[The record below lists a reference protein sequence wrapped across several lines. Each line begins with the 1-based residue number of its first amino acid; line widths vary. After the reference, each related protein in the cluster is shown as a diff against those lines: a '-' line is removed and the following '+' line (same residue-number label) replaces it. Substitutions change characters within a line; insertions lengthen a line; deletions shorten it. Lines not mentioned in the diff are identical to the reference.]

1 MGAAAMLL
9 QCAPHGA
16 FEPPARAAYPARLR
30 GRGVN
35 IIGLGLREF
44 WQRLR
49 APPDALMLELGAGGE
64 LLVAKLRA
72 GLSLALLLLPL
83 VNIVT
88 GEYMP
93 TEGIAGMFGVILAVA
108 ASQVLLLLARHQRRF
123 RWLPWLTTSYDVTLT
138 TFVLALLALS
148 SLAASLNSMVVW
160 AFYLVAVCM
169 TALRNDGRLTLYTG
183 ALAMLQY
190 AALAAAV
197 FALAQTPEQLASA
210 DYGTAR
216 LSNVLQRVL
225 LIAIVTAITAAVV
238 YRMQRLVELSG
249 TDGLTGLPN
258 RTLLVHHFPALL
270 EGAREHGG
278 SLALGLINLDYF
290 RRINDEAG
298 HATGDRA
305 LRHAVDVLRE
315 GLEAGDLL
323 VRLGGEEFVLLMPL
337 PTGRAWERL
346 EALRRDLATRPF
358 VADADADPLRITF
371 SAGLACWPQDGADL
385 SQMMRRA
392 DLRLSRA
399 KLEGRNR
406 VVVR

>member
-1 MGAAAMLL
+1 MNN
-9 QCAPHGA
+9 
-16 FEPPARAAYPARLR
+16 F
-30 GRGVN
+30 
-35 IIGLGLREF
+35 GLGLREF
-44 WQRLR
+44 WQQLR
-49 APPDALMLELGAGGE
+49 APPDALMLEFGAGGE

-108 ASQVLLLLARHQRRF
+108 ASQILLLLARQQRRF
-123 RWLPWLTTSYDVTLT
+123 RWLPWLTTSYDVSLT
-138 TFVLALLALS
+138 TLVLALLAPS

-160 AFYLVAVCM
+160 VFYLVAVCM

-190 AALAAAV
+190 ATLAAAV
-197 FALAQTPEQLASA
+197 FALAQSPEQLASA

-216 LSNVLQRVL
+216 LSNVLQRLL
-225 LIAIVTAITAAVV
+225 LIAIVTAITATVV

-258 RTLLVHHFPALL
+258 RTLLVHRFPGLQDD
-270 EGAREHGG
+270 AREHGG

-290 RRINDEAG
+290 RRINDEVG
-298 HATGDRA
+298 HAIGDRA
-305 LRHAVDVLRE
+305 LRHAVGVLRE
-315 GLEAGDLL
+315 GLEEGDLL

-346 EALRRDLATRPF
+346 EALRRSLATRPF
-358 VADADADPLRITF
+358 IASADADPLRITF
-371 SAGLACWPQDGADL
+371 SAGLASWPQDGADL

-399 KLEGRNR
+399 KQEGRNR

>member
-1 MGAAAMLL
+1 M
-9 QCAPHGA
+9 
-16 FEPPARAAYPARLR
+16 
-30 GRGVN
+30 N
-35 IIGLGLREF
+35 KIGLELREF
-44 WQRLR
+44 WQQLR

-64 LLVAKLRA
+64 LLVAKVRA
-72 GLSLALLLLPL
+72 ALSLALLLLPL

-108 ASQVLLLLARHQRRF
+108 ASQVLLMLARQQRRF
-123 RWLPWLTTSYDVTLT
+123 RWLPWVTTSYDVSLT
-138 TFVLALLALS
+138 TFVLALLAPS

-190 AALAAAV
+190 AALAFAV

-216 LSNVLQRVL
+216 VSNVLQRVL

-270 EGAREHGG
+270 DGAREHGG

-305 LRHAVDVLRE
+305 LRHAVGVLRE
-315 GLEAGDLL
+315 GLEPGDLL

-337 PTGRAWERL
+337 PAGRAWERL

-406 VVVR
+406 VMVR

>member
-1 MGAAAMLL
+1 MNN
-9 QCAPHGA
+9 
-16 FEPPARAAYPARLR
+16 F
-30 GRGVN
+30 
-35 IIGLGLREF
+35 GLGLREF
-44 WQRLR
+44 WQQLR
-49 APPDALMLELGAGGE
+49 APPDALMLEFGAGGE

-93 TEGIAGMFGVILAVA
+93 SEGIAGMFGVILAVA
-108 ASQVLLLLARHQRRF
+108 ASQILLLLARQQRRF
-123 RWLPWLTTSYDVTLT
+123 RWLPWLTTSYDVSLT
-138 TFVLALLALS
+138 TLVLALLAPS

-160 AFYLVAVCM
+160 VFYLVAVCM

-216 LSNVLQRVL
+216 LSNVLQRLL
-225 LIAIVTAITAAVV
+225 LIAIVTAITATVV

-258 RTLLVHHFPALL
+258 RTLLVHRFPGLQDD
-270 EGAREHGG
+270 AREHGG

-290 RRINDEAG
+290 RRINDEVG
-298 HATGDRA
+298 HAIGDRA
-305 LRHAVDVLRE
+305 LRHAVGVLRE
-315 GLEAGDLL
+315 GLEEGDLL

-346 EALRRDLATRPF
+346 EALRRSLATRPF
-358 VADADADPLRITF
+358 IANADADPLRITF
-371 SAGLACWPQDGADL
+371 SAGLASWPQDGADL

-399 KLEGRNR
+399 KQEGRNR

>member
-1 MGAAAMLL
+1 
-9 QCAPHGA
+9 
-16 FEPPARAAYPARLR
+16 
-30 GRGVN
+30 VDK
-35 IIGLGLREF
+35 IGLELREF
-44 WQRLR
+44 WQQLR

-72 GLSLALLLLPL
+72 ALSLALLLLPL

-108 ASQVLLLLARHQRRF
+108 ASQVLLMLARQQRRF
-123 RWLPWLTTSYDVTLT
+123 RWLPWVTTSYDVSLT
-138 TFVLALLALS
+138 TFVLVLLAPS

-169 TALRNDGRLTLYTG
+169 TALRNDGRLTLYAG

-197 FALAQTPEQLASA
+197 FALAQTPEQLASV

-225 LIAIVTAITAAVV
+225 LIAIVTAIVAAVV

-270 EGAREHGG
+270 DGAREHGG

-305 LRHAVDVLRE
+305 LRHAVGVLRE

-358 VADADADPLRITF
+358 VADAGADPLRITF

-399 KLEGRNR
+399 KQEGRNR

>member
-1 MGAAAMLL
+1 M
-9 QCAPHGA
+9 
-16 FEPPARAAYPARLR
+16 
-30 GRGVN
+30 N
-35 IIGLGLREF
+35 NIGLGLREF
-44 WQRLR
+44 WQQLR

-72 GLSLALLLLPL
+72 ALSLALLLLPL

-108 ASQVLLLLARHQRRF
+108 ASQVLLLLARQQRRF
-123 RWLPWLTTSYDVTLT
+123 RWLPWVTTSYDVSLT
-138 TFVLALLALS
+138 TFVLALLAPS

-216 LSNVLQRVL
+216 VSNVLQRVM

-249 TDGLTGLPN
+249 SDGLTGLPN

-290 RRINDEAG
+290 RHINDEAG
-298 HATGDRA
+298 HAIGDRA
-305 LRHAVDVLRE
+305 LRHAVGVLRE
-315 GLEAGDLL
+315 GLEEGDLL

-337 PTGRAWERL
+337 PAGRAWERL

-358 VADADADPLRITF
+358 VADADADPVRITF

>member
-1 MGAAAMLL
+1 M
-9 QCAPHGA
+9 
-16 FEPPARAAYPARLR
+16 
-30 GRGVN
+30 N
-35 IIGLGLREF
+35 NIGLGLREF
-44 WQRLR
+44 WQQLR

-72 GLSLALLLLPL
+72 ALSLALLLLPL

-108 ASQVLLLLARHQRRF
+108 ASQVLLLLARQQRRF
-123 RWLPWLTTSYDVTLT
+123 RWLPWVTTSYDVSLT
-138 TFVLALLALS
+138 TFVLALLAPS

-216 LSNVLQRVL
+216 VSNVLQRVM
-225 LIAIVTAITAAVV
+225 LIAIVTAIIAAVV

-249 TDGLTGLPN
+249 SDGLTGLPN

-298 HATGDRA
+298 HAIGDRA
-305 LRHAVDVLRE
+305 LRHAVGVLRE
-315 GLEAGDLL
+315 GLEEGDLL

-337 PTGRAWERL
+337 PAGRAWERL

>member
-1 MGAAAMLL
+1 M
-9 QCAPHGA
+9 
-16 FEPPARAAYPARLR
+16 
-30 GRGVN
+30 N
-35 IIGLGLREF
+35 NIGLGLREF
-44 WQRLR
+44 WQQLR

-72 GLSLALLLLPL
+72 ALSLALLLLPL

-108 ASQVLLLLARHQRRF
+108 ASQVLLLLARQQRRF
-123 RWLPWLTTSYDVTLT
+123 RWLPWVTTSYDVTLT
-138 TFVLALLALS
+138 TFVLALLAPS

-216 LSNVLQRVL
+216 VSNVLQRVM

-249 TDGLTGLPN
+249 SDGLTGLPN

-298 HATGDRA
+298 HAIGDRA
-305 LRHAVDVLRE
+305 LRHAVGVLRE
-315 GLEAGDLL
+315 GLEEGDLL

-337 PTGRAWERL
+337 PAGRAWERL

>member
-1 MGAAAMLL
+1 M
-9 QCAPHGA
+9 
-16 FEPPARAAYPARLR
+16 
-30 GRGVN
+30 N
-35 IIGLGLREF
+35 NIGLGLREF
-44 WQRLR
+44 WQQLR

-72 GLSLALLLLPL
+72 ALSLALLLLPL

-93 TEGIAGMFGVILAVA
+93 TEGIAGMFGVILAVV
-108 ASQVLLLLARHQRRF
+108 ASQVLLLLARQQRAF
-123 RWLPWLTTSYDVTLT
+123 RWLPWVTTSYDVSLT
-138 TFVLALLALS
+138 TFVLALLAPS

-216 LSNVLQRVL
+216 VSNVLQRVL

-249 TDGLTGLPN
+249 SDGLTGLPN

-298 HATGDRA
+298 HAIGDRA
-305 LRHAVDVLRE
+305 LRHAVGVLRE
-315 GLEAGDLL
+315 GLEEGDLL

-337 PTGRAWERL
+337 PAGRAWERL

>member
-1 MGAAAMLL
+1 M
-9 QCAPHGA
+9 
-16 FEPPARAAYPARLR
+16 
-30 GRGVN
+30 N
-35 IIGLGLREF
+35 NIGLGLREF
-44 WQRLR
+44 WQQLR

-72 GLSLALLLLPL
+72 ALSLALLLLPL

-93 TEGIAGMFGVILAVA
+93 SEGIAGMFGVILAVA
-108 ASQVLLLLARHQRRF
+108 ASQVLLLLAHQRRRF
-123 RWLPWLTTSYDVTLT
+123 PWLPWLTTSYDVSLT
-138 TFVLALLALS
+138 TLVLALLAPS
-148 SLAASLNSMVVW
+148 SLAASINSMVVW
-160 AFYLVAVCM
+160 AFYLVAICM

-183 ALAMLQY
+183 MLAILQY
-190 AALAAAV
+190 AALAAVA

-216 LSNVLQRVL
+216 LSNVLQRLL

-270 EGAREHGG
+270 DHAREHGG

-298 HATGDRA
+298 HAIGDRA
-305 LRHAVDVLRE
+305 LRHAVGVLRE
-315 GLEAGDLL
+315 GLEEGDLL

-337 PTGRAWERL
+337 PAGRAWERL

-358 VADADADPLRITF
+358 VADADADPVRITF

>member
-1 MGAAAMLL
+1 M
-9 QCAPHGA
+9 
-16 FEPPARAAYPARLR
+16 
-30 GRGVN
+30 N
-35 IIGLGLREF
+35 KIGLELREF
-44 WQRLR
+44 WQQLR

-64 LLVAKLRA
+64 LLVAKVRA
-72 GLSLALLLLPL
+72 ALSLALLLLPL

-108 ASQVLLLLARHQRRF
+108 ASQVLLLLARQQRRF
-123 RWLPWLTTSYDVTLT
+123 RWLPWVTTSYDVSLT
-138 TFVLALLALS
+138 TFVLALLAPS

-216 LSNVLQRVL
+216 VSNVLQRVL

-270 EGAREHGG
+270 DGAREQGG
-278 SLALGLINLDYF
+278 SLALGLINLDFF

-305 LRHAVDVLRE
+305 LRHAAGVLRE
-315 GLEAGDLL
+315 GLEPGDLL

-337 PTGRAWERL
+337 PAGRAWERL

-358 VADADADPLRITF
+358 VADADADADLLRITF
-371 SAGLACWPQDGADL
+371 SAGLASCPQDGADL
-385 SQMMRRA
+385 SQLMRRA
-392 DLRLSRA
+392 DLRLSQA

-406 VVVR
+406 VVAR

>member
-1 MGAAAMLL
+1 MNNL
-9 QCAPHGA
+9 
-16 FEPPARAAYPARLR
+16 
-30 GRGVN
+30 
-35 IIGLGLREF
+35 GLELREF
-44 WQRLR
+44 WQQLR

-72 GLSLALLLLPL
+72 ALSLALLLLPL

-108 ASQVLLLLARHQRRF
+108 ASQVLLMLARQQRRF
-123 RWLPWLTTSYDVTLT
+123 RWLPWVTTSYDVSLT
-138 TFVLALLALS
+138 TFVLVLLAPS

-197 FALAQTPEQLASA
+197 FALAQTPEQLASV

-225 LIAIVTAITAAVV
+225 LIAIVTAIVAAVV

-270 EGAREHGG
+270 DGAREHGG

-305 LRHAVDVLRE
+305 LRHAVGVLRE

-337 PTGRAWERL
+337 PAGRAWERL

-358 VADADADPLRITF
+358 VADAGADPLRITF

-406 VVVR
+406 VMVR

>member
-1 MGAAAMLL
+1 M
-9 QCAPHGA
+9 
-16 FEPPARAAYPARLR
+16 
-30 GRGVN
+30 N
-35 IIGLGLREF
+35 NIGLGLREF
-44 WQRLR
+44 WQQLR
-49 APPDALMLELGAGGE
+49 APPDALMLEFGAGGE

-88 GEYMP
+88 GEFMP

-216 LSNVLQRVL
+216 LSNVLQRLL

-249 TDGLTGLPN
+249 SDGLTGLPN

-298 HATGDRA
+298 HAIGDRA
-305 LRHAVDVLRE
+305 LRHAVGVLRE
-315 GLEAGDLL
+315 GLEEGDLL

-337 PTGRAWERL
+337 PAGRAWERL

-358 VADADADPLRITF
+358 VADADADPVRITF

-406 VVVR
+406 VMVR

>member
-1 MGAAAMLL
+1 MDK
-9 QCAPHGA
+9 
-16 FEPPARAAYPARLR
+16 
-30 GRGVN
+30 
-35 IIGLGLREF
+35 IGLELREF
-44 WQRLR
+44 WQQLR

-72 GLSLALLLLPL
+72 ALSLALLLLPL

-108 ASQVLLLLARHQRRF
+108 ASQVLLMLARQQRRF
-123 RWLPWLTTSYDVTLT
+123 RWLPWVTTSYDVSLT
-138 TFVLALLALS
+138 TFVLVLLAPS

-197 FALAQTPEQLASA
+197 FALAQTPEQLASV

-225 LIAIVTAITAAVV
+225 LIAIVTAIVAAVV

-270 EGAREHGG
+270 DGAREHGG

-305 LRHAVDVLRE
+305 LRHAVGVLRE

-337 PTGRAWERL
+337 PAGRAWERL

-358 VADADADPLRITF
+358 VADAGADPLRITF

-406 VVVR
+406 VMVR

>member
-1 MGAAAMLL
+1 M
-9 QCAPHGA
+9 
-16 FEPPARAAYPARLR
+16 
-30 GRGVN
+30 N
-35 IIGLGLREF
+35 KIGLELREF
-44 WQRLR
+44 WQQLR

-64 LLVAKLRA
+64 LLVAKVRA
-72 GLSLALLLLPL
+72 ALSLALLLLPL

-108 ASQVLLLLARHQRRF
+108 ASQVLLLLARQQRRF
-123 RWLPWLTTSYDVTLT
+123 RWLPWVTTSYDVSLT
-138 TFVLALLALS
+138 TFVLALLAPS

-216 LSNVLQRVL
+216 VSNVLQRVL

-270 EGAREHGG
+270 DGAREQGG
-278 SLALGLINLDYF
+278 SLALGLINLDFF

-305 LRHAVDVLRE
+305 LRHAAGVLRE
-315 GLEAGDLL
+315 GLEPGDLL

-337 PTGRAWERL
+337 PAGRAWERL

-406 VVVR
+406 VMVR

>member
-1 MGAAAMLL
+1 M
-9 QCAPHGA
+9 
-16 FEPPARAAYPARLR
+16 
-30 GRGVN
+30 N
-35 IIGLGLREF
+35 NIGLGLREF
-44 WQRLR
+44 WQQLR

-72 GLSLALLLLPL
+72 ALSLALLLLPL

-108 ASQVLLLLARHQRRF
+108 ASQVLLLLARQQRRF
-123 RWLPWLTTSYDVTLT
+123 RWLPWVTTSYDVSLT
-138 TFVLALLALS
+138 TFVLALLAPS

-216 LSNVLQRVL
+216 VSNVLQRVM

-249 TDGLTGLPN
+249 SDGLTGLPN

-298 HATGDRA
+298 HAIGDRA
-305 LRHAVDVLRE
+305 LRHAVGVLRE
-315 GLEAGDLL
+315 GLEEGDLL

-337 PTGRAWERL
+337 PAGRAWERL

-358 VADADADPLRITF
+358 VADADADPVRITF

>member
-1 MGAAAMLL
+1 
-9 QCAPHGA
+9 
-16 FEPPARAAYPARLR
+16 
-30 GRGVN
+30 VN
-35 IIGLGLREF
+35 NIGLGLREF
-44 WQRLR
+44 WQQLR

-72 GLSLALLLLPL
+72 ALSLALLLLPL

-108 ASQVLLLLARHQRRF
+108 ASQVLLLLARQQRRF
-123 RWLPWLTTSYDVTLT
+123 RWLPWVTTSYDVSLT
-138 TFVLALLALS
+138 TFVLALLAPS

-216 LSNVLQRVL
+216 VSNVLQRVM

-249 TDGLTGLPN
+249 SDGLTGLPN

-298 HATGDRA
+298 HAIGDRA
-305 LRHAVDVLRE
+305 LRHAVGVLRE
-315 GLEAGDLL
+315 GLEEGDLL

-337 PTGRAWERL
+337 PAGRAWERL

>member
-1 MGAAAMLL
+1 MN
-9 QCAPHGA
+9 H
-16 FEPPARAAYPARLR
+16 
-30 GRGVN
+30 
-35 IIGLGLREF
+35 IGLGLRDF
-44 WQRLR
+44 WQQLR

-64 LLVAKLRA
+64 LLVAKLRVA
-72 GLSLALLLLPL
+72 LSLALLLLPL

-93 TEGIAGMFGVILAVA
+93 SEGIAGMFGVILAVA
-108 ASQVLLLLARHQRRF
+108 ASQVLLLLARQRRRF
-123 RWLPWLTTSYDVTLT
+123 RWLPWLTTSYDVSLT
-138 TFVLALLALS
+138 TLVLALLAPS
-148 SLAASLNSMVVW
+148 SLAASINSMVVW
-160 AFYLVAVCM
+160 AFYLVAICI

-183 ALAMLQY
+183 ALAILQY

-216 LSNVLQRVL
+216 LSNVLQRLL
-225 LIAIVTAITAAVV
+225 LIAIITAITAAVV

-270 EGAREHGG
+270 DDAREHGG
-278 SLALGLINLDYF
+278 SLTLGLINLDYF
-290 RRINDEAG
+290 RRINDTAG
-298 HATGDRA
+298 HAIGDRA
-305 LRHAVDVLRE
+305 LRHAVGVLRE

-358 VADADADPLRITF
+358 VADADADALRITF

>member
-1 MGAAAMLL
+1 M
-9 QCAPHGA
+9 
-16 FEPPARAAYPARLR
+16 
-30 GRGVN
+30 N
-35 IIGLGLREF
+35 NIGLGLREF
-44 WQRLR
+44 WQQLR

-72 GLSLALLLLPL
+72 ALSLALLLLPL

-93 TEGIAGMFGVILAVA
+93 TEGIAGMFGVILAVI
-108 ASQVLLLLARHQRRF
+108 ASQVLLLLARQQRRF
-123 RWLPWLTTSYDVTLT
+123 RWLPWLTTSYDVSLT
-138 TFVLALLALS
+138 TFVLALLAPS

-190 AALAAAV
+190 AALAAVV

-216 LSNVLQRVL
+216 VSNVLQRVM

-249 TDGLTGLPN
+249 SDGLTGLPN

-298 HATGDRA
+298 HAIGDRA
-305 LRHAVDVLRE
+305 LRHAVGVLRE
-315 GLEAGDLL
+315 GLEDGDLL

-358 VADADADPLRITF
+358 VADAEADPVRITF

>member
-1 MGAAAMLL
+1 MNNL
-9 QCAPHGA
+9 
-16 FEPPARAAYPARLR
+16 
-30 GRGVN
+30 
-35 IIGLGLREF
+35 GLELREF
-44 WQRLR
+44 WQQLR

-72 GLSLALLLLPL
+72 ALSLALLLLPL

-108 ASQVLLLLARHQRRF
+108 ASQVLLMLARQQRRF
-123 RWLPWLTTSYDVTLT
+123 RWLPWVTTSYDVSLT
-138 TFVLALLALS
+138 TFVLALLAPS

-197 FALAQTPEQLASA
+197 FALAQTPEQLASV

-225 LIAIVTAITAAVV
+225 LIAIVTAIVAAVV

-270 EGAREHGG
+270 DGAREHGG

-305 LRHAVDVLRE
+305 LRHAVGVLRE

-337 PTGRAWERL
+337 PAGRAWERL

-358 VADADADPLRITF
+358 VADAGADPLRITF

-406 VVVR
+406 VMVR

>member
-1 MGAAAMLL
+1 M
-9 QCAPHGA
+9 
-16 FEPPARAAYPARLR
+16 
-30 GRGVN
+30 N
-35 IIGLGLREF
+35 NIGLGLREF
-44 WQRLR
+44 WQQLR

-72 GLSLALLLLPL
+72 ALSLALLLLPL

-108 ASQVLLLLARHQRRF
+108 ASQVLLLLARPQRRF
-123 RWLPWLTTSYDVTLT
+123 RWLPWVTTSYDVSLT
-138 TFVLALLALS
+138 TFVLALLAPS

-216 LSNVLQRVL
+216 VSNVLQRVM

-249 TDGLTGLPN
+249 SDGLTGLPN

-298 HATGDRA
+298 HAIGDRA
-305 LRHAVDVLRE
+305 LRHAVGVLRE
-315 GLEAGDLL
+315 GLEEGDLL

-337 PTGRAWERL
+337 PAGRAWERL

-358 VADADADPLRITF
+358 VADADADPVRITF

>member
-1 MGAAAMLL
+1 
-9 QCAPHGA
+9 
-16 FEPPARAAYPARLR
+16 
-30 GRGVN
+30 VN
-35 IIGLGLREF
+35 KIGLELREF
-44 WQRLR
+44 WQQLR

-64 LLVAKLRA
+64 LLVAKVRA
-72 GLSLALLLLPL
+72 ALSLALLLLPL

-108 ASQVLLLLARHQRRF
+108 ASQVLLMLARQQRRF
-123 RWLPWLTTSYDVTLT
+123 RWLPWVTTSYDVSLT
-138 TFVLALLALS
+138 TFVLALLAPS

-216 LSNVLQRVL
+216 VSNVLQRVL

-270 EGAREHGG
+270 DGAREHGG

-305 LRHAVDVLRE
+305 LRHAVGVLRE
-315 GLEAGDLL
+315 GLEPGDLL

-337 PTGRAWERL
+337 PAGRAWERL

-358 VADADADPLRITF
+358 VADANADPLRITF

-406 VVVR
+406 VMVR

>member
-1 MGAAAMLL
+1 MDK
-9 QCAPHGA
+9 
-16 FEPPARAAYPARLR
+16 
-30 GRGVN
+30 
-35 IIGLGLREF
+35 IGLELREF
-44 WQRLR
+44 WQQLR

-64 LLVAKLRA
+64 LLVAKVRA
-72 GLSLALLLLPL
+72 ALSLALLLLPL

-108 ASQVLLLLARHQRRF
+108 ASQVLLMLARQHRRF
-123 RWLPWLTTSYDVTLT
+123 RWLPWVTTSYDVSLT
-138 TFVLALLALS
+138 TFVLTLLAPS

-197 FALAQTPEQLASA
+197 FALAQTPEQLASV
-210 DYGTAR
+210 DYGTVR
-216 LSNVLQRVL
+216 LSNVLQRLL
-225 LIAIVTAITAAVV
+225 LIAIVTAIIAAVV

-270 EGAREHGG
+270 DGAREHGG

-305 LRHAVDVLRE
+305 LRHAVGVLRE
-315 GLEAGDLL
+315 GLEEGDLL

-385 SQMMRRA
+385 SQVMRRA

>member
-1 MGAAAMLL
+1 MDK
-9 QCAPHGA
+9 
-16 FEPPARAAYPARLR
+16 
-30 GRGVN
+30 
-35 IIGLGLREF
+35 IGLELREF
-44 WQRLR
+44 WQQLR

-72 GLSLALLLLPL
+72 ALSLALLLLPL

-108 ASQVLLLLARHQRRF
+108 ASQVLLMLARQQRRF
-123 RWLPWLTTSYDVTLT
+123 RWLPWVTTSYDVSLT
-138 TFVLALLALS
+138 TFVLVLLAPS

-169 TALRNDGRLTLYTG
+169 TALRNDGRLTLYAG

-197 FALAQTPEQLASA
+197 FALAQTPEQLASV

-225 LIAIVTAITAAVV
+225 LIAIVTAIVAAVV

-270 EGAREHGG
+270 DGAREHGG

-305 LRHAVDVLRE
+305 LRHAVGVLRE

-358 VADADADPLRITF
+358 VADAGADPLRITF

-399 KLEGRNR
+399 KQEGRNR

>member
-1 MGAAAMLL
+1 MNN
-9 QCAPHGA
+9 
-16 FEPPARAAYPARLR
+16 F
-30 GRGVN
+30 
-35 IIGLGLREF
+35 GLGLREF
-44 WQRLR
+44 WQQLR
-49 APPDALMLELGAGGE
+49 APPNALMLEFGAGGE

-93 TEGIAGMFGVILAVA
+93 SEGIAGMFGVILAVA
-108 ASQVLLLLARHQRRF
+108 ASQILLLLARQQRRF
-123 RWLPWLTTSYDVTLT
+123 RWLPWLTTSYDVSLT
-138 TFVLALLALS
+138 TLVLALLAPS

-160 AFYLVAVCM
+160 VFYLVAVCM

-216 LSNVLQRVL
+216 LSNVLQRLL
-225 LIAIVTAITAAVV
+225 LIAIVTAITATVV

-258 RTLLVHHFPALL
+258 RTLLVHRFPGLQDD
-270 EGAREHGG
+270 AREHGG

-290 RRINDEAG
+290 RRINDEVG
-298 HATGDRA
+298 HAIGDRA
-305 LRHAVDVLRE
+305 LRHAVGVLRE
-315 GLEAGDLL
+315 GLEEGDLL

-346 EALRRDLATRPF
+346 EALRRSLATRPF
-358 VADADADPLRITF
+358 IASADADPLRITF
-371 SAGLACWPQDGADL
+371 SAGLASWPQDGADL

-399 KLEGRNR
+399 KQEGRNR

>member
-1 MGAAAMLL
+1 
-9 QCAPHGA
+9 
-16 FEPPARAAYPARLR
+16 
-30 GRGVN
+30 VN

>member
-1 MGAAAMLL
+1 M
-9 QCAPHGA
+9 
-16 FEPPARAAYPARLR
+16 
-30 GRGVN
+30 N
-35 IIGLGLREF
+35 NIGLGLREF
-44 WQRLR
+44 WQQLR

-72 GLSLALLLLPL
+72 ALSLALLLLPL

-108 ASQVLLLLARHQRRF
+108 ASQVLLLLARQQRRF
-123 RWLPWLTTSYDVTLT
+123 RWLPWVTTSYDVSLT
-138 TFVLALLALS
+138 TFVLALLAPS

-216 LSNVLQRVL
+216 VSNVLQRVM

-249 TDGLTGLPN
+249 SDGLTGLPN

-278 SLALGLINLDYF
+278 SLALGMINLDYF

-298 HATGDRA
+298 HAIGDRA
-305 LRHAVDVLRE
+305 LRHAVGVLRE
-315 GLEAGDLL
+315 GLEEGDLL

-337 PTGRAWERL
+337 PAGRAWERL

-358 VADADADPLRITF
+358 VADADADPVRITF

>member
-1 MGAAAMLL
+1 
-9 QCAPHGA
+9 
-16 FEPPARAAYPARLR
+16 
-30 GRGVN
+30 VN
-35 IIGLGLREF
+35 NIGLGLREF
-44 WQRLR
+44 WQQLR

-72 GLSLALLLLPL
+72 ALSLALLLLPL

-108 ASQVLLLLARHQRRF
+108 ASQVLLLLARQQRRF
-123 RWLPWLTTSYDVTLT
+123 RWLPWVTTSYDVSLT
-138 TFVLALLALS
+138 TFVLALLAPS

-216 LSNVLQRVL
+216 VSNVLQRVM

-249 TDGLTGLPN
+249 SDGLTGLPN

-298 HATGDRA
+298 HAIGDRA
-305 LRHAVDVLRE
+305 LRHAVGVLRE
-315 GLEAGDLL
+315 GLEEGDLL

-337 PTGRAWERL
+337 PAGRAWERL

-358 VADADADPLRITF
+358 VADADADPVRITF

>member
-1 MGAAAMLL
+1 M
-9 QCAPHGA
+9 
-16 FEPPARAAYPARLR
+16 
-30 GRGVN
+30 N
-35 IIGLGLREF
+35 KIGLELREF
-44 WQRLR
+44 WQQLR

-64 LLVAKLRA
+64 LLVAKVRA
-72 GLSLALLLLPL
+72 ALSLALLLLPL

-108 ASQVLLLLARHQRRF
+108 ASQVLLMLARQQRRF
-123 RWLPWLTTSYDVTLT
+123 RWLPWVTTSYDVSLT
-138 TFVLALLALS
+138 TFVLALLAPS

-216 LSNVLQRVL
+216 VSNVLQRVL

-270 EGAREHGG
+270 DGAREHGG

-305 LRHAVDVLRE
+305 LRHAVGVLRE
-315 GLEAGDLL
+315 GLEPGDLL

-337 PTGRAWERL
+337 PAGRAWERL

-406 VVVR
+406 VMVR